1 MAFGPPP
8 SQMCSSSLR
17 MPETKSAR
25 KRMLASKRAD
35 VGSTL
40 EMRIE
45 VSEAMFRD
53 CYVKPAEGKGANME
67 RRDVACNVSLIYRPQ
82 SWKRRGS
89 KLRLYR
95 ITSSLA

>member
-1 MAFGPPP
+1 
-8 SQMCSSSLR
+8 MCSSSLR
-17 MPETKSAR
+17 MPETRSAR

-67 RRDVACNVSLIYRPQ
+67 CRDTACNVSLLQKPQ
-82 SWKRRGS
+82 SWKWRRS

-95 ITSSLA
+95 TICSLVSTPARLS